1 VAAGTIKPCKTM
13 SADELVDQQIAS
25 CLNPEDPKSF
35 FLFAG
40 AGSGKTRA
48 LVTALDFIRRER
60 GQYLKMNRK
69 KVAIITYTNAA
80 CDEIRHR
87 LDYNSLFEVR
97 TIHSFMW
104 ELIRHYQEDIRQW
117 LHDDL
122 IEKIAALEELQ
133 SRGRVSQASRNRA
146 AEIEQKTTRL
156 EQLDQIRA
164 FTYSPAGDNNTRDSL
179 SHPEVI
185 AMGAAFLTDK
195 PLMQEIL
202 VRKFPVLFI
211 DESQD
216 TKEELMDAVFLVQQ
230 KYPKLFTIGLFGDM
244 MQRIYN
250 DGKVGLGK
258 NLPVDWLTP
267 VKIINYRCPVR
278 VVALINKIR
287 SAVDNQLQLARQ
299 EQIEGTVRLYVSQR
313 LDDAGKNKIE
323 AKARIDMS
331 LVTGDESWAGDGVI
345 VKTLILEHKM
355 AARRMGFLNLF
366 NALST
371 DGNLR
376 TGLINGTLSGL
387 QFFTDILLPLR
398 QAWLADDQFAIATI
412 AKQYSPL
419 LKKDVLRGNK
429 EQLGQFGKAHD
440 AINKMNAL
448 WDHGRVPSLGEILV
462 AIKETNLFML
472 PQPLA
477 VAKAAQEG
485 VELPVNLAEEEE
497 EDLSD
502 VAIKAWQAMLLCSFD
517 ELEAY
522 KRYTAEDSPFGT
534 HQGVKGLQFPRV
546 MVIIDDDEA
555 GGFLFSY
562 DKLFGVKALT
572 DTDRNN
578 IAEGKDTM
586 VERTRR
592 LFYVACSRTE
602 KSLAIVAYTDNPQGL
617 INQVLEQ
624 EWFDKDEI
632 VLL

>member
-1 VAAGTIKPCKTM
+1 M
-13 SADELVDQQIAS
+13 NADELVDQQIAS

-48 LVTALDFIRRER
+48 LVTALDFIRKER

-104 ELIRHYQEDIRQW
+104 ELIRPYQEDIRQW
-117 LHDDL
+117 LRTDL
-122 IEKIAALEELQ
+122 VEKIAALEDMQ
-133 SRGRVSQASRNRA
+133 RKGRVSQASRNRA

-156 EQLDQIRA
+156 VQLDQIRA
-164 FTYSPAGDNNTRDSL
+164 FTYSPTGDNNTRDSL

-185 AMGAAFLTDK
+185 AMGASFLTDK

-216 TKEELMDAVFLVQQ
+216 TKEELVDAVFMVQK
-230 KYPKLFTIGLFGDM
+230 KYPGLFTLGLFGDM
-244 MQRIYN
+244 MQRIYS

-258 NLPVDWLTP
+258 NLPEDWLKP
-267 VKIINYRCPVR
+267 VKTVNYRCPVR
-278 VVALINKIR
+278 VVTLINKIR
-287 SAVDNQLQLARQ
+287 STVDNQLQLARQ
-299 EQIEGTVRLYVSQR
+299 GQTEGTVRLYVCQR
-313 LDDAGKNKIE
+313 TDDASKNKLE
-323 AKARIDMS
+323 ANACIDMS
-331 LVTGDESWAGDGVI
+331 LLTGDEAWTGKEAV

-355 AARRMGFLNLF
+355 AARRMGFLNLY
-366 NALST
+366 NALSI

-398 QAWLADDQFAIATI
+398 QAWLANDQFAIATI

-419 LKKDVLRGNK
+419 LKKDVLRSNK

-440 AINKMNAL
+440 AIKKINDL
-448 WDHGRVPSLGEILV
+448 WEGAIAPSLGQLLV
-462 AIKETNLFML
+462 AIKDTNLFIL

-477 VAKAAQEG
+477 IAKAAQEG
-485 VELPVNLAEEEE
+485 IAPPVNLSDEEEE

-502 VAIKAWQAMLLCSFD
+502 SVIKAWQALLLCSFD

-522 KRYTAEDSPFGT
+522 KRYTSEDSPFGT

-586 VERTRR
+586 VDRTRR

-617 INQVLEQ
+617 INQVLER
-624 EWFDKDEI
+624 EWFDKNEI
-632 VLL
+632 VVL